1 MTGMEGL
8 AVSTQEQTAPLNF
21 YRRGRTP
28 ISASRMDQ
36 RFSWC
41 SYIPSGYDPAGD
53 RVHPLAVLV
62 HGSLRDA
69 GTLRDEFID
78 FAEKHQ
84 CVLLAPLFP
93 AGIDDADDLHNY
105 KHIAYHGI
113 RYDLILLD
121 MIEEVAD
128 RYRVEKER
136 VLMHGFS
143 GGAQFAHRFLYL
155 HPKRLRAVSIGAPGT
170 VTLADESSTWWVG
183 VKGMDEIF
191 GRPFN
196 PKAMREV
203 AVQLVIG
210 DQDIETWDVT
220 VGPQSPFWMDGIND
234 SGETRVERLQSLEKS
249 LRSIGVAPRFDTVSG
264 VSHDGTGIQGPVKA
278 FFSGVLAAGGG
289 GSRSG

>member
-1 MTGMEGL
+1 MMGMEGL

-28 ISASRMDQ
+28 ITASRMDQ

-41 SYIPSGYDPAGD
+41 SYIPSGYEPAGD

-78 FAEKHQ
+78 FAEQHQ

-121 MIEEVAD
+121 MIEEVAA
-128 RYRVEKER
+128 RYRVEKDR

-155 HPKRLRAVSIGAPGT
+155 HPERLSAVSVGAPGT
-170 VTLADESSTWWVG
+170 VTLADEGSAWWVG
-183 VKGMDEIF
+183 VKGMEEIF

-196 PKAMREV
+196 VAAMREV

-234 SGETRVERLQSLEKS
+234 SGETRVARLRTLEKS
-249 LRSIGVAPRFDTVSG
+249 LKSIGITPRFDMVPG
-264 VSHDGTGIQGPVKA
+264 VSHDGTGIQGTVKA
-278 FFSGVLAAGGG
+278 FFSEVLAA
-289 GSRSG
+289 S

>member
-1 MTGMEGL
+1 MMRMEGL
-8 AVSTQEQTAPLNF
+8 AVPTHEQTAPLNF

-28 ISASRMDQ
+28 IVASRMDQ
-36 RFSWC
+36 RFPWC
-41 SYIPSGYDPAGD
+41 CYIPTGYDPAGD

-69 GTLRDEFID
+69 GSLRDEFIH
-78 FAEKHQ
+78 FAEAHQ

-105 KHIAYHGI
+105 KHIAYRGI
-113 RYDLILLD
+113 RYDIILLD
-121 MIEEVAD
+121 MIEELAT

-143 GGAQFAHRFLYL
+143 GGAQFAHRFFYL
-155 HPKRLRAVSIGAPGT
+155 HPERLRAVSIGAPGT
-170 VTLADESSTWWVG
+170 VTLADESAAWWVG
-183 VKGMDEIF
+183 VKGMEEVF

-196 PKAMREV
+196 PAAMRGV

-234 SGETRVERLQSLEKS
+234 SGETRVERLRTLERSLEA
-249 LRSIGVAPRFDTVSG
+249 IGVEPRFDTVPG
-264 VSHDGTGIQGPVKA
+264 VSHDGAGIQGPVKA
-278 FFSGVLAAGGG
+278 FFSEVLAAEDGRTF
-289 GSRSG
+289 SR

>member
-1 MTGMEGL
+1 MPTPD
-8 AVSTQEQTAPLNF
+8 QTVPLNF

-28 ISASRMDQ
+28 IFASRMDQ

-41 SYIPSGYDPAGD
+41 CYIPDGYDPAGD

-69 GTLRDEFID
+69 DILRDEFID
-78 FAEKHQ
+78 FAEAHQ

-93 AGIDDADDLHNY
+93 AGIDDAEDLHNY

-113 RYDLILLD
+113 RYDLLVLD
-121 MIEEVAD
+121 MIEELAG
-128 RYRVEKER
+128 RYRVAKEK

-143 GGAQFAHRFLYL
+143 GGAQFAHRFFYL
-155 HPKRLRAVSIGAPGT
+155 HPGRLRAVSVGAPGT
-170 VTLADESSTWWVG
+170 VTLPDQRSWWVG
-183 VKGMDEIF
+183 VKGMEEIF
-191 GRPFN
+191 GRPLDVA
-196 PKAMREV
+196 AMRDV

-220 VGPQSPFWMDGIND
+220 VAPQSPFWMEGIND
-234 SGETRVERLQSLEKS
+234 SGEMRVDRLRSLEKG
-249 LRSIGVAPRFDTVSG
+249 LRTIGVDPRFDTVPG

-278 FFSGVLAAGGG
+278 FFARVLAGD
-289 GSRSG
+289 